1 MDFFGKNRV
10 EAGNVVAYVQHKRH
24 SSELRL
30 GTVEKVYYRARDM
43 ELYCDIVSH
52 ETGRTVTRLAEE
64 VIVNAQG

>member
-30 GTVEKVYYRARDM
+30 GTVEKVYSRGM
-43 ELYCDIVSH
+43 ELYCIIVSH

-64 VIVNAQG
+64 VIVNANR